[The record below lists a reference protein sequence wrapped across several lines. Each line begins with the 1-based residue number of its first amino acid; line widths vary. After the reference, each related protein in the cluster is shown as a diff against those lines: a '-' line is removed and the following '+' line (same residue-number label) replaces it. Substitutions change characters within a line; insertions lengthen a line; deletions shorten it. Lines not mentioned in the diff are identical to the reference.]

1 MYLDDFGTG
10 YSSLSSLQRYP
21 VDALKL
27 DRSFVARMGTP
38 DHGCAIGNA
47 IVKLAHELGMGL
59 IAEGVETLAHAEQLL
74 ALGCPHAQ
82 GHLFSEP
89 RTTEA
94 PRRCWRAP
102 SSACRAT
109 WRATRRARL
118 QPRPDGAEARPYS
131 FRSLTRRTAWS
142 RPFSRIT
149 CARSRVGS
157 TFSRRFTAL
166 IVAQMSRAV
175 AAASSGDS
183 DA

>member
-1 MYLDDFGTG
+1 MFARADFVDEVERAVDVSGLLPGTLRLEITENTLLNTSDVVHENFERLRRLRVLVYLDDFGTG

-27 DRSFVARMGTP
+27 DRTFVAQMGTP

-89 RTTEA
+89 RTTKDTEVLLA
-94 PRRCWRAP
+94 RAFERVP
-102 SSACRAT
+102 S
-109 WRATRRARL
+109 L
-118 QPRPDGAEARPYS
+118 
-131 FRSLTRRTAWS
+131 RTK
-142 RPFSRIT
+142 
-149 CARSRVGS
+149 
-157 TFSRRFTAL
+157 
-166 IVAQMSRAV
+166 
-175 AAASSGDS
+175 D
-183 DA
+183 